1 VSWPR
6 VGAWAAVVV
15 TAVLLSA
22 DVWVVTLAG
31 RAPDRWL
38 VLLALTISVGSSAL
52 GLLVVRRQPANCVG
66 TVLCA
71 MGGLFALTTFSD
83 IYPVAAARRADV
95 LPRLPDIVAA
105 VVMNHWIWLY
115 VAVALL
121 MLTFPDGQLLSR
133 RWRGVAVGLV
143 GVGLALQ
150 VLMPLLPG
158 PYDPPYDDI
167 GHPFGELSEGS
178 SRLLTGIAFP
188 AFVALLLVAGFS
200 SWLRYQSGGERL
212 QAQLKWFAL
221 VVVAFMPLT
230 LALSWAGYWVLGTHD
245 LAGIGLNLMYAGLPL
260 VTAIAIFKH
269 DLYDVDWALS
279 TTVTYAVVTGALVG
293 VFGLASFGTG
303 LLLGRGSSVA
313 AAAVTASAG
322 ALAIPLVGRLRRVVD
337 RRVYPLRSGTLSAV
351 EDLKQ
356 RIDAGAGTPEELESV
371 LRRTLRDPHLSLAII
386 APGGAPWP
394 DGEQPGSFPV
404 LLAGHQV
411 GTLSS
416 GGPASPRLLR
426 EVASS
431 AAMLVELVRLRREAT
446 RALQEAES
454 SRARLQQVGYEERRK
469 LERDLHDGAQQRLVS
484 LGLALRLAQRHVATG
499 NAAAQVLDGLLDE
512 WVGELG
518 RAVGELRDLAHG
530 LRPSCLDDGL
540 HPALTTLVDAVP
552 LPVELDVSAG
562 GSLPDDV
569 ATTAYYVAAEAV
581 ANAVKHSQ
589 AGRLELRV
597 ARVGDSVR
605 VRVHDDGCGGAVI
618 RDGSGLAGIR
628 DRVAAAGGRLRVL
641 SPAGQ
646 GTLVEAE
653 LPCES

>member
-469 LERDLHDGAQQRLVS
+469 LERDLHDGAQQRL
-484 LGLALRLAQRHVATG
+484 LAVAFELRAAQLNGERDRLDESV
-499 NAAAQVLDGLLDE
+499 AAAVDALQSAVL
-512 WVGELG
+512 
-518 RAVGELRDLAHG
+518 ELRELAN
-530 LRPSCLDDGL
+530 GL
-540 HPALTTLVDAVP
+540 HPAVLQDGGIAAAMEDLAGRFPVTLVLDGVDGRFPPAV
-552 LPVELDVSAG
+552 E
-562 GSLPDDV
+562 
-569 ATTAYYVAAEAV
+569 ATAWFLACEAV
-581 ANAVKHSQ
+581 TNAVKHAAAERITVELT
-589 AGRLELRV
+589 AGDGTLRV
-597 ARVGDSVR
+597 SVR
-605 VRVHDDGCGGAVI
+605 DDGVGGA
-618 RDGSGLAGIR
+618 DPAGSGLRGLA
-628 DRVAAAGGRLRVL
+628 DRVEAVGGRLSVR
-641 SPAGQ
+641 SAPGAGTSLT
-646 GTLVEAE
+646 GV
-653 LPCES
+653 LPCVP